1 MSVYFNFMQYLL
13 LFVLIL
19 LPTSAFAESLEN
31 IKIEN
36 PSEYVLSVD
45 DHIYSIQYQVD
56 AHVLAMTID
65 PELTSLLIGLED
77 SKNSIFEINL
87 EHEII
92 NAENNEFVVLVN
104 GYDVYYDIISD
115 SDSFTLSF
123 YIPEFTEEVE
133 IVGTHVI
140 PEFPIGTIMVFMLLV
155 SAVTIFSRVKTD
167 FRL

>member
-1 MSVYFNFMQYLL
+1 MSVYFDFMQYLL

-104 GYDVYYDIISD
+104 GYDVDYDIIAD

>member
-1 MSVYFNFMQYLL
+1 MSVYFDFMQYLL

>member
-1 MSVYFNFMQYLL
+1 MSVYFDFMQYLL

-56 AHVLAMTID
+56 AHVLAMAID

-104 GYDVYYDIISD
+104 GYDVDYDIISD